1 MKRSTFIKKVL
12 LLNASLCLGFN
23 LLSCA
28 EEDFVPVH
36 GNGISESELSNLRN
50 LLLANGTIYV
60 TSPTKHG
67 EARKNVKI
75 VRVELDPKLV
85 ENKTKK
91 TFRPLA
97 RTNLDIIAALIFKK
111 EVNVDVLVNRGFGHL
126 FELVSDD
133 IVMIS
138 YKTPSSLSRPLG
150 RGQTIYYIS
159 DKDLNENKNIHINEL
174 NVQS

>member
-36 GNGISESELSNLRN
+36 GNGIPENDLRNLRN
-50 LLLANGTIYV
+50 LLLTNSTIYV
-60 TSPTKHG
+60 TSPRKHR
-67 EARKNVKI
+67 EARKNMKI

-85 ENKTKK
+85 ENITKK
-91 TFRPLA
+91 TFKPLA
-97 RTNLDIIAALIFKK
+97 RTNLDIIGALIFKK
-111 EVNVDVLVNRGFGHL
+111 NVNVDILVNRGFRHL

-133 IVMIS
+133 IIMIS

-159 DKDLNENKNIHINEL
+159 DKDLKENKNIHINQL
-174 NVQS
+174 NAQS